1 MRRIYEDM
9 LDDMSALNSRA
20 LHKVLGDNSDKDMFP
35 SSADYEYMIGFG
47 IGELWQN
54 SCYDEDL
61 LNSYIDSAEY
71 IMTQCRY
78 IEDVSDVHLVAV
90 GADFPK
96 MCPKFVEAKHDDIE
110 KYLVAELS
118 YVICPKVYIGYNANF
133 KNIKQIMKFIKMI
146 NRLGKMLDKFSL
158 TFFKRNDAS
167 KFEYIIDYDNGMW
180 FNCQAIVDCW
190 DNRNTAEYNKTDKM
204 FSYLYRLLLIYIP
217 EDELIKQLFDVDG
230 FYLFMKDAAN
240 KRLSQ
245 SWTLYKQV
253 NKELP
258 NPFLPKRG
266 FVFACNKY
274 VGKNYGGSDNWNDY
288 AGYAAFDAHAFF
300 NEGSLHNLNIVDKF
314 VLQQFLESR
323 PKVLKVAHG
332 RTYQANASANAAWCG
347 LLFEPMWVP
356 MYNLH
361 FWIQIFVGVTDDK
374 KPTEYSEEKL
384 LSILDDMF
392 DCASEEEKI

>member
-1 MRRIYEDM
+1 M
-9 LDDMSALNSRA
+9 
-20 LHKVLGDNSDKDMFP
+20 LGDDKDMFP

-47 IGELWQN
+47 IGELWQD
-54 SCYDEDL
+54 SCYDDYLLDL
-61 LNSYIDSAEY
+61 YIDSAEY
-71 IMTQCRY
+71 IMSQCRY
-78 IEDVSDVHLVAV
+78 IEDVSDIHLVAV

-96 MCPKFVEAKHDDIE
+96 MCQKFVEAKHDDIK

-118 YVICPKVYIGYNANF
+118 HVICPKVYIGYNANF

-146 NRLGKMLDKFSL
+146 NRLGKMLERFSV

-167 KFEYIIDYDNGMW
+167 KFEYIIDYDNGW
-180 FNCQAIVDCW
+180 AKCQAIVDCW
-190 DNRNTAEYNKTDKM
+190 DNRKAAKYDKTDKM
-204 FSYLYRLLLIYIP
+204 FSYLYRLLSIYIP

-230 FYLFMKDAAN
+230 FYLYMKDVAN

-245 SWTLYKQV
+245 SWTLYKQA

-266 FVFACNKY
+266 FVSACNKY
-274 VGKNYGGSDNWNDY
+274 VGKNYAGSDNWNDY

-300 NEGSLHNLNIVDKF
+300 NEGSLHIKIVDKF

-332 RTYQANASANAAWCG
+332 RTASVNAAWCG

-374 KPTEYSEEKL
+374 EVEEKL

-392 DCASEEEKI
+392 GCVSEEEKVQLV